1 MTKEIKNNFVSPTE
15 MDPKYVISL
24 FCVPKKDKNDDYV
37 DLRLV
42 RNASAK
48 EAGADALNEYI
59 EDEDASIKSLPS
71 LETYATL
78 FSKHKFI
85 WTKDLSD
92 YFRRIPTRKAT
103 QEFTI
108 YSLFGYKLVDHR
120 VGYGVTSGPVAS
132 QTLSEAIVWMLDQS
146 LRRRLRGKTMVYIDD
161 FVIAANTLKDEN
173 FISKKLDKLLIALG
187 IPQSDKQINGQ
198 QQGKVHGVYWNLA
211 IQSVSIS
218 DDKLKEI
225 VW

>member
-1 MTKEIKNNFVSPTE
+1 MCLKKN
-15 MDPKYVISL
+15 
-24 FCVPKKDKNDDYV
+24 KDGDYV
-37 DLRLV
+37 ELRLV

-71 LETYATL
+71 LEAYATL
-78 FSKHKFI
+78 FTKHKYI

-92 YFRRIPTRKAT
+92 YFRRIPTRKET
-103 QEFTI
+103 QDFTT

-146 LRRRLRGKTMVYIDD
+146 LPRRLRGKTMVYIDD
-161 FVIAANTLKDEN
+161 FVIAANTLKDGN
-173 FISKKLDKLLIALG
+173 LISKKLDELLIKLG

-198 QQGKVHGVYWNLA
+198 QQGKVHGVFWEFSN
-211 IQSVSIS
+211 SIRKYS
-218 DDKLKEI
+218 RR
-225 VW
+225 